1 MELDVPQ
8 AQLRR
13 PVCVWMSTRQSSL
26 PPVWPA
32 EQAQWG
38 AGRHQRVE
46 HSATSGYAETP
57 NIHWTSLSIRMA
69 VDAQNFFHIN

>member
-1 MELDVPQ
+1 
-8 AQLRR
+8 
-13 PVCVWMSTRQSSL
+13 MSAEDAISQIHSWKLYRL
-26 PPVWPA
+26 KWPGSPK
-32 EQAQWG
+32 EKVQRKERKWG

-57 NIHWTSLSIRMA
+57 DIHWTSLSIRMA